1 SKGIYMY
8 AKRNGTSDI
17 ASTVFGS
24 LPVRGKAW
32 KPFLSTYRDEQPFRT
47 IAYHPSAM
55 ILICIIW

>member
-1 SKGIYMY
+1 MH